1 MIVDDDGAD
10 AECLDQLGVCSMDT
24 SGGLAEVAQQDAA
37 AAALSEGESPVSWSG
52 DTISRAPCREG
63 GPTFDGMDVDAVQES
78 GSESKPPADQS
89 SPLEEPPERPAGQ
102 ISWSALRRV
111 RIQVIRVSPY
121 TSKPSAR
128 FANAWRPFW

>member
-37 AAALSEGESPVSWSG
+37 AAALSEGESPVSRSG

-63 GPTFDGMDVDAVQES
+63 GPTFDGMDVGAVYGPTMKGGRWLTRKKDPKTFTRSHETRHTVDY
-78 GSESKPPADQS
+78 GYEDDK
-89 SPLEEPPERPAGQ
+89 
-102 ISWSALRRV
+102 
-111 RIQVIRVSPY
+111 
-121 TSKPSAR
+121 
-128 FANAWRPFW
+128 